1 MSANAPNSA
10 AAAAEL
16 ELIEK
21 VELRFALAASAAQ
34 LDATV
39 RTFLVPVLQKL
50 ASPTPGIQS
59 KVLALLAHINAR
71 VRSEPTVHLPTQALV
86 ALVGG
91 VATVPIV
98 RNFGLVYLEMALERT
113 PAAER
118 TEWLVPLLA
127 AFAVLGSAGVVM
139 GRAPPRQH
147 ALLASLA
154 TTCLEPLQ
162 APPVT
167 SAALAI
173 KENVSTGVP
182 TAVWPVALQCWAY
195 TLRHMP
201 PTVSLAAWTSTKRA
215 ILNFTTHYVPPTA
228 SWHRA
233 YVLFLGTCDANS
245 TLSDLADTSLRRT
258 PLDLETPPLISAL
271 YALYF
276 EQNVAAHSGTGP
288 PTVTPATPTAPAN
301 ALSSLLAAATAAG
314 SPAAPTVSADV
325 VTVKHR
331 VLTVL
336 AKSKVAASAFPFCWK
351 VIVDA
356 LFGTPPV
363 HKLQQAGLGF
373 LQWVARMADQAVLEQ
388 NAPEI
393 LVGTLR
399 IVKEPPGPLTEL
411 ALISLGM
418 VLKRVPSAMTD
429 DILTDLFDLA
439 KAVPTHLK
447 LALQDC
453 LTSALLPMTTPP
465 AHLADLVKDAPGHSS
480 ELYRW
485 ISLRFTSKLRPH
497 ALDTLAL
504 HLRLS
509 CDASLH
515 VRQEAE
521 AGLQVEAQSKDAMDV
536 DGRPTMAQLLD
547 LVQGMPLT
555 VDERAVAVEY
565 VFRYLLVVQAGMS
578 AGRVAAESVRDHRF
592 AKALKGW
599 IEGHAE
605 EATAM
610 AGFFQTC
617 LTVDG
622 ASMTLQSSCLRK
634 LECLRLLGAQFE
646 RNVPALVHLQFTST
660 SIGPMLS
667 LANLLDSVDVTAPTG
682 LSVDSAPFTAA
693 QLLLTSEVEKVTDV
707 LKDVSGASSL
717 VVLAALHRAPH
728 VLAGQEVSEATLKSV
743 FALTSHSNV
752 DITIKA
758 LGCLGHLAR
767 AHPTHR
773 AAVIEHLIKP
783 FPNTHHAKTFPPV
796 LLAAAEALA
805 TILAG
810 PAARCTPYHHFDPNP
825 DVATYDLAVTDAVL
839 GMDTTSKPVR
849 HAQLTYCDHL
859 VALVP
864 SLPAVT
870 LDRIHD
876 IALRALVVA
885 DWAALASQAL
895 MQVHVRYP
903 SRSPALMPAVSRTLA
918 TAPAQAATAPA
929 FVLFDCLVGAARDI
943 KQPTAACL
951 LLQLLKISEASGAPG
966 AAARDRSIDWS
977 NPEAEAIREQLPVAD
992 LVPVLFRLQCH
1003 TNQAVADAIRGMVAA
1018 LVKPPNAPLD
1028 EHYPAIF
1035 REIKRGLQHSAPIVR
1050 ETSLLSLLEVFK
1062 HHAAA
1067 GDQDSAASTASP
1079 VAPFLDEV
1087 LGKAALRLLDD
1098 VHESIQQAA
1107 VRACTVL
1114 CQHMPVAM
1122 AMPFVLDGLKSSA
1135 AEVTRFSLLTIKK
1148 LTADRPRQV
1157 RPHVPETVGALL
1169 EALSSLEPQVLNYL
1183 SFHVHKYDMTA
1194 EQLDAK
1200 RLMALRD
1207 SPTMAALEG
1216 LLALATTP
1224 DETTAL
1230 INALVHVVRKGVG
1243 LPTRGGVARA
1253 ILLLKPVALAQ
1264 VPASADLL
1272 LKSLSGAVFDTN
1284 ATVRHVMAAA
1294 AAHVIGSGASTSV
1307 VEKFVAHLTK
1317 QYVGSAD
1324 RRRAVAG
1331 VAVACARTVSAR
1343 DVWGKMLA
1351 AVLPLVALGMHADVP
1366 TPAPGAVAETGPT
1379 ERDEWVD
1386 VWQAY
1391 VNSASSAVAL
1401 YATEMRALASE
1412 CLATSQDWAVQ
1423 DQAARVVAWLAGGFK
1438 VQVPRDT
1445 FDRLVQLAM
1454 AHRRAALV
1462 TAVAQVGVAV
1472 EKDAARSAA
1481 SWLVGEVCRTGEHA
1495 DALDVLLRAPGVAK
1509 DANVAVGPLAK
1520 RVGELAAASDEEAGK
1535 KGADAEVEK
1544 FVGVYAT
1551 ALVAAKDDAAIAEHV
1566 ARAADLV
1573 AQIARQRGASAAF
1586 IQHVGRI
1593 VPLLDSANAVLV
1605 AKDVL
1610 GFPDAFQVE
1619 DGTKVTAAVEA
1630 SRLAA
1635 ITVLRRMCGI
1645 PPAQHQ
1651 HQQVADGVEK
1661 LTPVLDLTARTQV
1674 REVLA
1679 ELVSSGAFRQVPL
1692 VAEAMHNV
1700 MQELQRAAS

>member
-1 MSANAPNSA
+1 
-10 AAAAEL
+10 
-16 ELIEK
+16 
-21 VELRFALAASAAQ
+21 
-34 LDATV
+34 
-39 RTFLVPVLQKL
+39 
-50 ASPTPGIQS
+50 
-59 KVLALLAHINAR
+59 
-71 VRSEPTVHLPTQALV
+71 
-86 ALVGG
+86 
-91 VATVPIV
+91 
-98 RNFGLVYLEMALERT
+98 
-113 PAAER
+113 
-118 TEWLVPLLA
+118 
-127 AFAVLGSAGVVM
+127 
-139 GRAPPRQH
+139 
-147 ALLASLA
+147 
-154 TTCLEPLQ
+154 
-162 APPVT
+162 
-167 SAALAI
+167 
-173 KENVSTGVP
+173 
-182 TAVWPVALQCWAY
+182 
-195 TLRHMP
+195 
-201 PTVSLAAWTSTKRA
+201 
-215 ILNFTTHYVPPTA
+215 
-228 SWHRA
+228 
-233 YVLFLGTCDANS
+233 
-245 TLSDLADTSLRRT
+245 
-258 PLDLETPPLISAL
+258 
-271 YALYF
+271 
-276 EQNVAAHSGTGP
+276 
-288 PTVTPATPTAPAN
+288 
-301 ALSSLLAAATAAG
+301 
-314 SPAAPTVSADV
+314 
-325 VTVKHR
+325 
-331 VLTVL
+331 
-336 AKSKVAASAFPFCWK
+336 
-351 VIVDA
+351 
-356 LFGTPPV
+356 
-363 HKLQQAGLGF
+363 
-373 LQWVARMADQAVLEQ
+373 
-388 NAPEI
+388 
-393 LVGTLR
+393 
-399 IVKEPPGPLTEL
+399 
-411 ALISLGM
+411 M
-418 VLKRVPSAMTD
+418 VLKRVPNAMTD

-485 ISLRFTSKLRPH
+485 ISLRFTAKLLPH

-521 AGLQVEAQSKDAMDV
+521 AGLQVEAPSKDAMDV
-536 DGRPTMAQLLD
+536 DGRPTMAQLLN

-565 VFRYLLVVQAGMS
+565 VFRYLLVAQAGLQ
-578 AGRVAAESVRDHRF
+578 AGWVAAESVRDHRF
-592 AKALKGW
+592 TKALKGW

-605 EATAM
+605 EATVM
-610 AGFFQTC
+610 AGFLQTC

-622 ASMTLQSSCLRK
+622 ASLTLQSSCLRK

-646 RNVPALVHLQFTST
+646 RNVPALVHLLFTST

-667 LANLLDSVDVTAPTG
+667 LAHLLDGVDVAAPTG

-693 QLLLTSEVEKVTDV
+693 QLLLSNDAVKVTDV

-728 VLAGQEVSEATLKSV
+728 VLSDQEVSEATLKSV
-743 FALTSHSNV
+743 ITLTSHSNV

-767 AHPTHR
+767 GHPPHR

-810 PAARCTPYHHFDPNP
+810 PATRCTPYHQFDANP
-825 DVATYDLAVTDAVL
+825 DVSTYDLAVTDAVL

-864 SLPAVT
+864 SLPDTT

-951 LLQLLKISEASGAPG
+951 LLHLLKLAEASGAPG

-1018 LVKPPNAPLD
+1018 LVKPPNAPLE

-1050 ETSLLSLLEVFK
+1050 ETSLLALLEVFK

-1067 GDQDSAASTASP
+1067 GDQDTAATTTTSP
-1079 VAPFLDEV
+1079 VAPFLDDV

-1216 LLALATTP
+1216 LLALASTP

-1253 ILLLKPVALAQ
+1253 ILLLKPVSLAQ

-1272 LKSLSGAVFDTN
+1272 LKSLSGAVFDAN

-1294 AAHVIGSGASTSV
+1294 AAHVLGSGASTSV

-1317 QYVGSAD
+1317 QYVSSAD

-1331 VAVACARTVSAR
+1331 VALACARTVSAR

-1351 AVLPLVALGMHADVP
+1351 AVLPLVALGMHAEVP
-1366 TPAPGAVAETGPT
+1366 VPAPGAVAETGPT

-1391 VNSASSAVAL
+1391 VNSASSAATL
-1401 YATEMRALASE
+1401 YGAEMRSLASE
-1412 CLATSQDWAVQ
+1412 CLASSQDWAVQ

-1438 VQVPRDT
+1438 VEVPRDT

-1462 TAVAQVGVAV
+1462 TAVAQVGVTV
-1472 EKDAARSAA
+1472 EKDAARNAA
-1481 SWLVGEVCRTGEHA
+1481 SWLVGEVCRTSEHV
-1495 DALDVLLRAPGVAK
+1495 DALDVLLRAPGVAT
-1509 DANVAVGPLAK
+1509 DASVAVVPLAN
-1520 RVGELAAASDEEAGK
+1520 RVGELAAVNEEEAKK
-1535 KGADAEVEK
+1535 KGAEAEAEK
-1544 FVGVYAT
+1544 VVGVYAT
-1551 ALVAAKDDAAIAEHV
+1551 ALVAAKDDAAITEHV

-1573 AQIARQRGASAAF
+1573 SQIARQRGASATL
-1586 IQHVGRI
+1586 IQYVGRI
-1593 VPLLDSANAVLV
+1593 VPLLDSASAVLV

-1610 GFPDAFQVE
+1610 GFPAAFQVE

-1630 SRLAA
+1630 SRIAA
-1635 ITVLRRMCGI
+1635 MTVLRRMCGI
-1645 PPAQHQ
+1645 PPAQ
-1651 HQQVADGVEK
+1651 QQQQAADGVET
-1661 LTPVLDLTARTQV
+1661 LTPVLDVAARTQV
-1674 REVLA
+1674 HEVMA
-1679 ELVSSGAFRQVPL
+1679 ELVSSGAFRQAPL
-1692 VAEAMHNV
+1692 VAEAMRELV
-1700 MQELQRAAS
+1700 QELQRALG

>member
-1 MSANAPNSA
+1 MSANAPNPA

-86 ALVGG
+86 ALVGAA
-91 VATVPIV
+91 ATAPIV

-113 PAAER
+113 PSTER

-127 AFAVLGSAGVVM
+127 AFAVLGSAGVMM

-167 SAALAI
+167 SDALAI
-173 KENVSTGVP
+173 KEKVSTGVP

-201 PTVSLAAWTSTKRA
+201 ATASLAAWTATKRA
-215 ILNFTTHYVPPTA
+215 ILNFTSHYVPPTA

-245 TLSDLADTSLRRT
+245 ALSDLADTSLRRT
-258 PLDLETPPLISAL
+258 PLDLETPPLVSAL
-271 YALYF
+271 YALYL

-314 SPAAPTVSADV
+314 SPAAPSVSADV
-325 VTVKHR
+325 VTVKHK
-331 VLTVL
+331 VLTAM

-393 LVGTLR
+393 LAGTLR

-439 KAVPTHLK
+439 KAVPAHLK

-465 AHLADLVKDAPGHSS
+465 AHLADLVKDAPGHAS

-485 ISLRFTSKLRPH
+485 ISLRFTAKLRPH
-497 ALDTLAL
+497 TLETLAL

-509 CDASLH
+509 CDTSLH

-521 AGLQVEAQSKDAMDV
+521 AGLQVEAPSKDAMDI

-547 LVQGMPLT
+547 LVQGMPLS

-565 VFRYLLVVQAGMS
+565 VFRYLLVAQAGLP

-592 AKALKGW
+592 AKALKRW
-599 IEGHAE
+599 IGGHAE
-605 EATAM
+605 EATVM
-610 AGFFQTC
+610 AGFLQTC

-622 ASMTLQSSCLRK
+622 ASLTLQSSCLRK

-646 RNVPALVHLQFTST
+646 RNVPALVHLLFTST

-667 LANLLDSVDVTAPTG
+667 LAHLLDGVDVTAPTG
-682 LSVDSAPFTAA
+682 LSVDSTPFTAA
-693 QLLLTSEVEKVTDV
+693 QLLLSNDVDKVTDV

-728 VLAGQEVSEATLKSV
+728 VLSGQEVSEAMLKSV
-743 FALTSHSNV
+743 FTLTSHTNV

-767 AHPTHR
+767 THPALR

-810 PAARCTPYHHFDPNP
+810 LAARCTPYHQFDPNQ

-864 SLPAVT
+864 SLPDTT

-951 LLQLLKISEASGAPG
+951 LLQLLKLSEASGAPG
-966 AAARDRSIDWS
+966 AAARDRSIDWT

-1018 LVKPPNAPLD
+1018 LVKPPNAPLE

-1050 ETSLLSLLEVFK
+1050 ETALLALLEVFK

-1067 GDQDSAASTASP
+1067 ADHDTVTASP

-1157 RPHVPETVGALL
+1157 RPHVPETVQALL

-1216 LLALATTP
+1216 LLALASTP

-1230 INALVHVVRKGVG
+1230 INSLVHVVRKGVG

-1272 LKSLSGAVFDTN
+1272 LKSLSGAVFDAN

-1294 AAHVIGSGASTSV
+1294 AAHVIGSGASRSV

-1351 AVLPLVALGMHADVP
+1351 AVLPLVALGMHAEVP
-1366 TPAPGAVAETGPT
+1366 ALAPGAVAETGPT
-1379 ERDEWVD
+1379 ERDEWTD

-1401 YATEMRALASE
+1401 YGSEMRALASE

-1462 TAVAQVGVAV
+1462 TAVAQVGAAV
-1472 EKDAARSAA
+1472 EMDAAKSAA
-1481 SWLVGEVCRTGEHA
+1481 MWLVGEVCRTGEHA
-1495 DALDVLLRAPGVAK
+1495 EALDVLLHAPGVATGV
-1509 DANVAVGPLAK
+1509 DVAVVPLAK
-1520 RVGELAAASDEEAGK
+1520 RVGEMAAASDEEAGK

-1544 FVGVYAT
+1544 IVGVYAT
-1551 ALVAAKDDAAIAEHV
+1551 ALVAAKNDASIAEHV
-1566 ARAADLV
+1566 ARAAELV
-1573 AQIARQRGASAAF
+1573 AQIARQRGASATF

-1593 VPLLDSANAVLV
+1593 VPLLGSASAVLV

-1610 GFPDAFQVE
+1610 GFPAAFQVE
-1619 DGTKVTAAVEA
+1619 DGTKVTATVEA

-1635 ITVLRRMCGI
+1635 IPVLRRMCGI
-1645 PPAQHQ
+1645 SPAQ
-1651 HQQVADGVEK
+1651 QQLQQQAADRVESM
-1661 LTPVLDLTARTQV
+1661 TPVLDAAARTHV

-1679 ELVSSGAFRQVPL
+1679 ELVGSGAFRQAPL
-1692 VAEAMHNV
+1692 VAEAMHELV
-1700 MQELQRAAS
+1700 QELQRATS